1 MIFQKRVVK
10 YIRPIIVC
18 KIAFLGEIND
28 KHNYVNH
35 FRYREKCNVPQLIQH
50 LTFLIRYP
58 LYLVGNSKKMNN
70 TES

>member
-35 FRYREKCNVPQLIQH
+35 FRYKEKNEMSL
-50 LTFLIRYP
+50 
-58 LYLVGNSKKMNN
+58 S
-70 TES
+70 

>member
-35 FRYREKCNVPQLIQH
+35 SKIEKNE
-50 LTFLIRYP
+50 
-58 LYLVGNSKKMNN
+58 NKAS
-70 TES
+70 